1 MHIRKIFTQVEDIHS
16 EAGRDA
22 ETPLRKVAV
31 VAVVKNPFAGQ
42 PYREDLSD
50 LTEASAAIGREITA
64 RAVDAMAPYEAVS
77 YGKGGVVGL
86 GGEQEHAESPC

>member
-1 MHIRKIFTQVEDIHS
+1 MQIRKIFTQIEDIQS

-22 ETPLRKVAV
+22 DTPLRKVAV

-50 LTEASAAIGREITA
+50 LTDASAAVTI
-64 RAVDAMAPYEAVS
+64 VS
-77 YGKGGVVGL
+77 PASTNRNGTSG
-86 GGEQEHAESPC
+86 